1 MLNLNFRLQ
10 FPRFKKKIILKYI
23 KKYNMEKINLSAEVR
38 STSQKLSEV
47 RAGKKVPAVVYG
59 HNFDNVVISVDNS
72 DFLRTFRKS
81 GESHI
86 ISLDIAGKSVDVLV
100 HDIQREPV
108 TGDFLHIDF
117 FAVTKGEAVHTNI
130 ALNFTGKSPAV
141 ATGAILEESIKELE
155 VKCLPKDLVDGF
167 DVDLSVLKE
176 MGDSI
181 RVSDLKIDSK
191 YTVLTNADDV
201 VVAAAK
207 PAKVEV
213 EATAET
219 TTEESNEEKA

>member
-1 MLNLNFRLQ
+1 
-10 FPRFKKKIILKYI
+10 
-23 KKYNMEKINLSAEVR
+23 MEKINLSAEVR

-47 RAGKKVPAVVYG
+47 RAGKRVPAVVYG
-59 HNFDNVVISVDNS
+59 HNFDNVVISIDNS

-108 TGDFLHIDF
+108 SGDFLHVDF
-117 FAVTKGEAVHTNI
+117 FAVTKGEAVHTHI

-141 ATGAILEESIKELE
+141 STGAILEESIKELE
-155 VKCLPKDLVDGF
+155 VKCLPKDLVDAF
-167 DVDLSVLKE
+167 DVDLSALKQ
-176 MGDSI
+176 MGDSL
-181 RVSDLKIDSK
+181 RVSDLSIDSK
-191 YTVLTNADDV
+191 YTVLTNSDDV

-213 EATAET
+213 EAVAE
-219 TTEESNEEKA
+219 TEESNEEKA

>member
-1 MLNLNFRLQ
+1 
-10 FPRFKKKIILKYI
+10 
-23 KKYNMEKINLSAEVR
+23 MEKFNLSAEVR

-47 RAGKKVPAVVYG
+47 RAGKRVPAVVYG
-59 HNFDNVVISVDNS
+59 HNFDNVVISIDNS
-72 DFLRTFRKS
+72 EFLRTFRKS

-100 HDIQREPV
+100 HEVQREPV
-108 TGDFLHIDF
+108 SGDFLHVDF
-117 FAVTKGEAVHTNI
+117 FAITKGEAVHTNI
-130 ALNFTGKSPAV
+130 ALNFVGKSAAV
-141 ATGAILEESIKELE
+141 ASGAILEESIKELE

-181 RVSDLKIDSK
+181 RVSDLTIDAK
-191 YTVLTNADDV
+191 YTVLANADDV

-207 PAKVEV
+207 PAKVE
-213 EATAET
+213 E
-219 TTEESNEEKA
+219 TEEVAEASEEDNA